1 MKSYIKDQLGDQTLF
16 LIMSHQKICR
26 SEEQR
31 LQADSGD
38 MIQIKEKEVATHLWE
53 KMTDLRRK
61 KMSLLQKTTEQIVSG
76 LKLILY
82 LNYY

>member
-38 MIQIKEKEVATHLWE
+38 MIQIKEKEVAIHL
-53 KMTDLRRK
+53 
-61 KMSLLQKTTEQIVSG
+61 
-76 LKLILY
+76 
-82 LNYY
+82 

>member
-16 LIMSHQKICR
+16 LIMSHQKICH

-38 MIQIKEKEVATHLWE
+38 MIQIKEKEVAIHL
-53 KMTDLRRK
+53 
-61 KMSLLQKTTEQIVSG
+61 
-76 LKLILY
+76 
-82 LNYY
+82 